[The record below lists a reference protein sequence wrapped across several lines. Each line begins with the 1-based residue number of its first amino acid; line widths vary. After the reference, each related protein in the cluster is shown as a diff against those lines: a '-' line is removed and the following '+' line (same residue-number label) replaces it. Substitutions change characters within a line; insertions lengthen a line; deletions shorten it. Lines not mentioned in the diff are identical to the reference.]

1 MVILSI
7 SGVQSHLYTCTC
19 AVLLSRLLSLYMYHH
34 YAYNTTFC
42 SRTYTCTYMVIL
54 ITSNVMYIVTS
65 SSCRRP
71 NLHTRHPDPVNCHL
85 PDICGLAEHRV
96 DSPVAA
102 TVSLCGQTHSRLHLC
117 HVLGSAG
124 VFTCIQYT
132 CTCSVCAHVG
142 PAGVFMHVYTLYM
155 YSVCTHVGLGGVCVR
170 ACTCIQ

>member
-1 MVILSI
+1 MSPV
-7 SGVQSHLYTCTC
+7 Y
-19 AVLLSRLLSLYMYHH
+19 
-34 YAYNTTFC
+34 
-42 SRTYTCTYMVIL
+42 
-54 ITSNVMYIVTS
+54 MYIVTS

-71 NLHTRHPDPVNCHL
+71 NLPTRHPDPVNCHL

-132 CTCSVCAHVG
+132 CICMCVHIHVHVWAVAVCSR
-142 PAGVFMHVYTLYM
+142 VYNI
-155 YSVCTHVGLGGVCVR
+155 HVCV
-170 ACTCIQ
+170 CVYMWV